1 MLFYERA
8 IAPGS
13 VGHPQP
19 LWRCR
24 CGVERL
30 VRVDGVV
37 RAQTAPRLSPAA
49 ELKIAGLRE
58 LRQTLA
64 AIRARAMEQRQRAVT
79 LRERTRAALAEAQTI
94 IAISAIALDDGAR
107 QLAAN
112 GTACALTGYSEGE
125 LVRMNLRGLKGSQW
139 DSRTDREWRQFLSRG
154 HLAGA
159 CVLRRKTGEL
169 ITVRFAAAA
178 HVFPGVH
185 IAAMA
190 PRDRL
195 AIPA

>member
-8 IAPGS
+8 IARGG

-19 LWRCR
+19 LWQCR

-30 VRVDGVV
+30 VRADGVE
-37 RAQTAPRLSPAA
+37 RAQMQPRLSPAA
-49 ELKIAGLRE
+49 ASKIAGLRE

-64 AIRARAMEQRQRAVT
+64 VIRARAKEQRQRAVT
-79 LRERTRAALAEAQTI
+79 LRERARAALAEAQTI

-112 GTACALTGYSEGE
+112 GSACALTGYSEGE
-125 LVRMNLRGLKGSQW
+125 LARMNLRGLMGSEW
-139 DSRTDREWRQFLSRG
+139 DSRTEREWRHFLSRG
-154 HLAGA
+154 HLAGI
-159 CVLRRKTGEL
+159 CVLKRKTGEL
-169 ITVRFAAAA
+169 VTVRYAAMA

-185 IAAMA
+185 IAALA
-190 PRDRL
+190 PRDRM